1 MFNISL
7 KGVAFGT
14 ISFFALLA
22 ASSVFSSYLNVS
34 LVSGPFFWIYQATWI
49 LPGYVAAK
57 ASGKSGAVNGATV
70 GIIVGVL
77 VGAVSQIFFNNPPP
91 NVVAANGIE
100 VGALM
105 GLPAII
111 LCSLGGLIWEIEH
124 AIK

>member
-1 MFNISL
+1 MFKVSF
-7 KGVAFGT
+7 KGVAYGT
-14 ISFFALLA
+14 ILFFVLLA
-22 ASSVFSSYLNVS
+22 TSSVLSNYLSVS

-57 ASGKSGAVNGATV
+57 TSGRSGVVNGATV

-77 VGAVSQIFFNNPPP
+77 VGAVSQFFFNNPPP
-91 NVVAANGIE
+91 NVAATSGIE

-105 GLPAII
+105 GLPAIL